1 MNPLKR
7 LWEEQGQ
14 AVWLDFIERSL
25 LTSGGLTRLVVEDG
39 VRGVTSNP
47 SIFQNAIEGSD
58 AYDEAVTELIAR
70 GARLST
76 TDLYEALAI
85 ADIQAAADVLRPL
98 WEESD
103 RGDGFVSLEVS
114 PHLARDTEGTVV
126 EAQRLWTTVGR
137 PNLMIKVPAT
147 AEGIPAIQRLI
158 AKSINVNATLIFS
171 LKHYEGVAN
180 AYLQGLETCSEPAAV
195 ASVASFFISR
205 VDSKVDAALEAKGT
219 PEALALMGETAVAN
233 AKIAY
238 RRFEELFR
246 GEAFAGLA
254 ERGARVQ
261 RPLWAST
268 STKNPAYPDVIYVE
282 GLIGPDTVNTLPVAT
297 LDAYRD
303 HGNPCASLR
312 VDIADAEAHLACVSE
327 QGVDLE
333 AVTEKLQVEGVAAFA
348 SSFDQ
353 LLAALEEAMRLRG

>member
-25 LTSGGLTRLVVEDG
+25 LSTGRLARLVAEDG

-58 AYDEAVTELIAR
+58 AYDEAVNTLLQGDEK
-70 GARLST
+70 LST

-85 ADIQAAADVLRPL
+85 ADIQAAADVLRFL
-98 WEESD
+98 WEES
-103 RGDGFVSLEVS
+103 GGSDGFVSLEVS
-114 PHLARDTEGTVV
+114 PHLARDSEGTVE
-126 EAQRLWTTVGR
+126 EARRLWTTVAR

-147 AEGIPAIQRLI
+147 EEGIPAIHQLI
-158 AKSINVNATLIFS
+158 ADGINVNATLIFS
-171 LKHYEGVAN
+171 LNHYENVAG
-180 AYLQGLETCSEPAAV
+180 AYLRGLEMCAEPSAV

-205 VDSKVDAALEAKGT
+205 VDSKVDAALDAIGT
-219 PEALALMGETAVAN
+219 PEALALRGKTAVAN
-233 AKIAY
+233 AKLAY

-246 GEAFAGLA
+246 GETFSRLA
-254 ERGARVQ
+254 EKGARVQ

-268 STKNPAYPDVIYVE
+268 STKNPAYPDVIYVDE
-282 GLIGPDTVNTLPVAT
+282 LIGADTVNTLPVAT

-303 HGNPCASLR
+303 HGDPRASLG
-312 VDIADAEAHLACVSE
+312 VNVAEADGLFASVSE
-327 QGVDLE
+327 QGIDLD
-333 AVTEKLQVEGVAAFA
+333 AITETLQVEGVAAFA
-348 SSFDQ
+348 RSFDQ
-353 LLAALEEAMRLRG
+353 LLAALEESTRSRS